1 MITNYLFDVDGT
13 LTPARSKIT
22 DEFKSFFTAWVANI
36 QSQNKKVYLV
46 TGSDRQKTRTQL
58 PILLLRTVDGVYQN
72 SGSQLYVRNNL
83 RWEKN
88 WQVPDSLIEDL
99 NKMLKKSKWYGRAE
113 NNIEYR
119 RGEMND
125 APMMINFSTIGRSA
139 SIIQRREYYE
149 WDNRNSER
157 EKIVDS
163 LSKLHPELD
172 FDIGG
177 EISIDIYPK
186 GRDKSQVLS
195 DMQGDCMF
203 FGDRCDIG
211 GNDYKIAVMCKHYFN
226 VSGWEE
232 THEILAKML

>member
-13 LTPARSKIT
+13 LTPPRESINP
-22 DEFKSFFTAWVANI
+22 EFKKLFAHWVGVQRSNGHKVFF
-36 QSQNKKVYLV
+36 V
-46 TGSDRQKTRTQL
+46 TGSDRDKTVEQVGL
-58 PILLLRTVDGVYQN
+58 PLWRFVDGSYQC
-72 SGSQLYVRNNL
+72 SGNQLYSRGKLIKQSNWMMSAEL
-83 RWEKN
+83 HYDIIELLEK
-88 WQVPDSLIEDL
+88 SR
-99 NKMLKKSKWYGRAE
+99 WYGKADK
-113 NNIEYR
+113 NIEER
-119 RGEMND
+119 VGMVN
-125 APMMINFSTIGRSA
+125 ISTVGRSA
-139 SIIQRREYYE
+139 TNLLRKEYFD
-149 WDNRNSER
+149 WDNRNHER
-157 EKIVDS
+157 VKIKDE
-163 LSKLHPELD
+163 LSAKYEDLE
-172 FDIGG
+172 FSIGG